1 VINIVEVVIVLTKL
15 TEENVTLV
23 VVETSCPIEILKSVP
38 LCAMYTPV
46 PELMVANVEV
56 PGGPVGPGGP
66 EILPTSIK
74 PLTLLVP
81 VLAV

>member
-1 VINIVEVVIVLTKL
+1 MV
-15 TEENVTLV
+15 
-23 VVETSCPIEILKSVP
+23 
-38 LCAMYTPV
+38 TPV

-56 PGGPVGPGGP
+56 PGGPEGPGGP
-66 EILPTSIK
+66 EMLPTSTN